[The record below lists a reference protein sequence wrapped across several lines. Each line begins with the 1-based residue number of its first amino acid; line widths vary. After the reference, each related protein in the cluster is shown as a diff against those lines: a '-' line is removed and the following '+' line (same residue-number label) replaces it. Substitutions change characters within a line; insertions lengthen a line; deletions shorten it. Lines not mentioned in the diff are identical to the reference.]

1 MSRLSLYR
9 TGWEKG
15 LRARRKRVMKAKGKI
30 GEGGGYKLWA
40 GPSSVCVCLGRSR
53 LFVCLVGRVTGVGSG
68 DKSHSPFP
76 EGNSLFP
83 AKRIIGQLEINFVRL
98 STTLNFLWARH

>member
-40 GPSSVCVCLGRSR
+40 GPSSVCV
-53 LFVCLVGRVTGVGSG
+53 SG
-68 DKSHSPFP
+68 PFP
-76 EGNSLFP
+76 TFRAFGWTGN
-83 AKRIIGQLEINFVRL
+83 RGGI
-98 STTLNFLWARH
+98 W